1 MTVIRVAFVVLGV
14 LVVPHAGRAQA
25 PAASQPAPAG
35 VQISPAP
42 ASPAPAS
49 PVAAP
54 TAPLT
59 AAQIRYNEMLER
71 VKAGDPSVD
80 FAVFRDA
87 FTETPAY
94 RANMMSAYQAL
105 WQPLNSGN
113 FPAALQIAEKVL
125 GVNYVEINAHMV
137 ASVAQQ
143 QLGNAARAAFHRNI
157 AEGLLRVVM
166 SKGDGAT
173 SETAWPVIDISEEY
187 AVMRV
192 LGLSA
197 QKQSLSMKPDGSGP
211 KVDVLEAIDQR
222 TKMPRTVYF
231 NVDRSMAATL
241 ASVTR
246 QQQQPQQQQQK

>member
-14 LVVPHAGRAQA
+14 LVAPHAGRAQA
-25 PAASQPAPAG
+25 PAATQPAPAG
-35 VQISPAP
+35 AQTSPAP
-42 ASPAPAS
+42 ASPGSAATASLTPAQ
-49 PVAAP
+49 
-54 TAPLT
+54 T
-59 AAQIRYNEMLER
+59 RYNDMLER

-80 FAVFRDA
+80 LAVFRDA

-137 ASVAQQ
+137 ASLAQQ
-143 QLGNAARAAFHRNI
+143 QLGNADRAAFHRNI
-157 AEGLLRVVM
+157 ADGLLRVVM

-173 SETAWPVIDISEEY
+173 AETAWAVIDISEEY

-192 LGLSA
+192 LAVSV
-197 QKQSLSMKPDGSGP
+197 QKQSLSMKPDGGP
-211 KVDVLEAIDQR
+211 KLDVLDVVDQR

-241 ASVTR
+241 ASVKR
-246 QQQQPQQQQQK
+246 QE